1 MVRMGFINLDHNATT
16 PIRPEV
22 VDAMRRVWQ
31 QSLGNPASQHGLG
44 QAAQKLL
51 EEARRRVAAA
61 LGADLSAAGGDRLV
75 FTSSATEANNLA
87 LLGIARARRSAPGQ
101 VIISAI
107 EHQSVLEPA
116 EHLLEQGW
124 RLDTLS
130 VDRRGVVAVD
140 LFERW
145 ISAETAVVS
154 VTLAN
159 HETGVIQPVEP
170 VAGSCRAAGVPFH
183 TDAVQAAG
191 KVPIRFGELGV
202 SSLAVGAHK
211 FGGPRFT
218 SNARARRCGGP
229 IGIGALL
236 LRRDVP
242 IRPLMFGG
250 TQQGA
255 IRPGTESAALAVG
268 MAEALELSIRE
279 GYAEAARMRRLRERF
294 EAALLAAV
302 PGAAING
309 AAGPRVPQTSN
320 VTFPAVDGQVLLVAL
335 SINGIACSL
344 GSACSSGAAEV
355 SPTLMSM
362 GLSLEQASR
371 SLRFSIGHTNTEAE
385 IDAAAGR
392 IAAVWNQLKD

>member
-31 QSLGNPASQHGLG
+31 QPLGNPASQHGLG

-61 LGADLSAAGGDRLV
+61 LGADLSAAAGDRLV

-101 VIISAI
+101 VIISSI

-130 VDRRGVVAVD
+130 VDQRGVVAVD
-140 LFERW
+140 VFERW
-145 ISAETAVVS
+145 LSAETAVVS
-154 VTLAN
+154 VTMAN
-159 HETGVIQPVEP
+159 HETGVIQPVEQL
-170 VAGSCRAAGVPFH
+170 AGLCRAAGVPFH

-191 KVPIRFGELGV
+191 KLPIRFGELGV

-211 FGGPRFT
+211 F
-218 SNARARRCGGP
+218 GGP

-250 TQQGA
+250 PHQGA
-255 IRPGTESAALAVG
+255 IRPGTESVALAVG

-279 GYAEAARMRRLRERF
+279 GCAEAARMRRLRDRF
-294 EAALLAAV
+294 EAALLAAI
-302 PGAAING
+302 PGATING
-309 AAGPRVPQTSN
+309 AAAPRAPQTSN

-371 SLRFSIGHTNTEAE
+371 SLRFSIGHTNTEEE
-385 IDAAAGR
+385 IDAAVAR

>member
-1 MVRMGFINLDHNATT
+1 MGFINLDHNATT

-31 QSLGNPASQHGLG
+31 QDLGNPASQHGLG

-61 LGADLSAAGGDRLV
+61 LGADLSAASGDRLV

-87 LLGIARARRSAPGQ
+87 LLGLARARRPSPGQ
-101 VIISAI
+101 VMISAI

-124 RLDTLS
+124 RLDTIP
-130 VDRRGVVAVD
+130 VDQRGVIVVEAC
-140 LFERW
+140 ERW
-145 ISAETAVVS
+145 LSAETAVVS
-154 VTLAN
+154 VTMAN
-159 HETGVIQPVEP
+159 HETGVVQPIEQL
-170 VAGSCRAAGVPFH
+170 AGLCRAVGAPFH

-191 KVPIRFGELGV
+191 KMPIRFSDLGV

-211 FGGPRFT
+211 FGGP
-218 SNARARRCGGP
+218 
-229 IGIGALL
+229 IGVGALVL
-236 LRRDVP
+236 QRDVP

-250 TQQGA
+250 AQQGS
-255 IRPGTESAALAVG
+255 IRPGTESVALAVG
-268 MAEALELSIRE
+268 MAEAIDLSIRE
-279 GYAEAARMRRLRERF
+279 GFAEAARMRRLRERF
-294 EAALLAAV
+294 ESALLAAV

-309 AAGPRVPQTSN
+309 VAGPRVPQTSN

-362 GLSLEQASR
+362 GLSLEQAAR
-371 SLRFSIGHTNTEAE
+371 SLRFSLGHTNTEEE
-385 IDAAAGR
+385 IDAAVRR

>member
-1 MVRMGFINLDHNATT
+1 MGFINLDHNATT

-31 QSLGNPASQHGLG
+31 QDLGNPASQHGLG

-61 LGADLSAAGGDRLV
+61 LGADLSAASGDRLV

-87 LLGIARARRSAPGQ
+87 LLGIARARRSSPGQ
-101 VIISAI
+101 VMISAI

-124 RLDTLS
+124 RLDTIP
-130 VDRRGVVAVD
+130 VDQRGVVVVEAC
-140 LFERW
+140 ERW
-145 ISAETAVVS
+145 LSAETAVVS
-154 VTLAN
+154 VTMAN
-159 HETGVIQPVEP
+159 HETGVVQPIEQL
-170 VAGSCRAAGVPFH
+170 AGLCGNVGTPFH

-191 KVPIRFGELGV
+191 KMPIRFADLGV

-211 FGGPRFT
+211 FGGP
-218 SNARARRCGGP
+218 
-229 IGIGALL
+229 IGIGALV

-250 TQQGA
+250 AQQGSL
-255 IRPGTESAALAVG
+255 RPGTESVALAVG
-268 MAEALELSIRE
+268 MAEALDLSIRE
-279 GYAEAARMRRLRERF
+279 GFAEAARMRRLRERF
-294 EAALLAAV
+294 ESALLAAV

-309 AAGPRVPQTSN
+309 VAGPRVPQTSN

-362 GLSLEQASR
+362 GLSLEQAAR
-371 SLRFSIGHTNTEAE
+371 SLRFSLGHTNTEEE
-385 IDAAAGR
+385 IDAAVRR